1 MLRGAIHLDSTYSD
15 GEMTLA
21 EVRAT
26 YVAAGCS
33 FVAMTDHAESFHMES
48 LGRYIA
54 ECEALSSP
62 DFVMIPG
69 LEFSCLNRMHV
80 LGIGTPVL
88 AMTRDPQEVIAHIA
102 RNGGISVI
110 AHPLDSAFSW
120 IESFTTLPAGI
131 EVWNSKYDGRYAP
144 RVRTFDLLARLQSKR
159 SDMRAF
165 YGQDF
170 HWRRQYRGLFVEAD
184 AARPQRDSVV
194 SALAAG
200 HYVGAKRHLRLP
212 SSGRLTVAQ
221 RLRFQDEHLRSE
233 RLRTLLKK
241 AKGLVA
247 RWGMP
252 VPPGVKA
259 QLRRMF

>member
-1 MLRGAIHLDSTYSD
+1 MLRGAIHLHSTYSD

-21 EVRAT
+21 EVRAV
-26 YVAAGCS
+26 YAAAGCS
-33 FVAMTDHAESFHMES
+33 FVAMTDHAESFNLES
-48 LGRYIA
+48 LRRYIA
-54 ECEALSSP
+54 ECEELSGP
-62 DFVMIPG
+62 DLVMIPG
-69 LEFSCLNRMHV
+69 LEFACLNRMHI
-80 LGIGTPVL
+80 LGIGAPVL
-88 AMTRDPQEVIAHIA
+88 ATSKDPQEVIGHIE

-110 AHPLDSAFSW
+110 AHPLDSAFPW
-120 IESFTTLPAGI
+120 IESFTTLPGGI

-144 RVRTFDLLARLQSKR
+144 RVGTFDLLSRLQAKR

-170 HWRRQYRGLFVEAD
+170 HWRRQYRNLFVDVQATKPRREEIMTAF
-184 AARPQRDSVV
+184 ARG
-194 SALAAG
+194 A
-200 HYVGAKRHLRLP
+200 YVGAKRYLRLP
-212 SSGRLTVAQ
+212 SSGRLTAAQ
-221 RLRFQDEHLRSE
+221 RARFQEEHLRSE
-233 RLRTLLKK
+233 RLRSLLKK